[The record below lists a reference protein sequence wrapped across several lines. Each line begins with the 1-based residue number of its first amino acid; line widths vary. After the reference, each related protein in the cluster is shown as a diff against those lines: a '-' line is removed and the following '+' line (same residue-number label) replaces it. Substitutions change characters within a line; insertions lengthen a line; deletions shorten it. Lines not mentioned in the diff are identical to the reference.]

1 MIQKM
6 NANTNIL
13 SIINIYKNLKKA
25 FQNYIIKQEKTK
37 SFEKN
42 THEDTLINK
51 NINNHREIEPKFE
64 YIDYFGSSNKLI
76 TKLTT
81 NYKNN
86 DNNNSEKPYIYNIND
101 NYKNNELNYNFELY
115 QNLRKLKL
123 IALKDTYE
131 YKNRKN
137 IKKLQN
143 KKSNEKILEEEK
155 LRQNG
160 KTNIIELSKK
170 GFDKLRNDRIRNFS
184 HLINNTIKKHNVVT
198 KKLNEIIEL
207 NKQNY
212 IKEYNKY
219 GNDLNLKNEEE
230 NKKTENNNKE

>member
-1 MIQKM
+1 
-6 NANTNIL
+6 L
-13 SIINIYKNLKKA
+13 ST
-25 FQNYIIKQEKTK
+25 FFYIIIIII
-37 SFEKN
+37 
-42 THEDTLINK
+42 INK
-51 NINNHREIEPKFE
+51 NINNYKLIEPKFE
-64 YIDYFGSSNKLI
+64 YIDYFGSPNKII

-86 DNNNSEKPYIYNIND
+86 DNNSKKKPVICDIND
-101 NYKNNELNYNFELY
+101 NNKINELNYNLEFHK
-115 QNLRKLKL
+115 NLRNLKS
-123 IALKDTYE
+123 IALKDTNE

-137 IKKLQN
+137 IKILQ
-143 KKSNEKILEEEK
+143 KRKSNEKILEEEK
-155 LRQNG
+155 LKQNG